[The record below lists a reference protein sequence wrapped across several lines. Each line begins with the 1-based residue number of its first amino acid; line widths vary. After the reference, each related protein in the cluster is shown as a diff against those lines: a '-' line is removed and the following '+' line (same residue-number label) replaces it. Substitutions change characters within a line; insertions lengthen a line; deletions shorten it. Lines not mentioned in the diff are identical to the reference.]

1 MESFSYRKGK
11 VIMEE
16 FIITKVYSDINGDS
30 QFEEIRVPLNPAG
43 TIGYLS
49 EKYEVESLVFRKVLP
64 AYDYNF
70 HTAPAR
76 QFIILLDG
84 KIEIET
90 SLGEKRVF
98 TGGDVLKME
107 DTTGKGHKTRNLEM
121 IERKSVF
128 ISFK

>member
-16 FIITKVYSDINGDS
+16 FMITKVYSDINGDS

-64 AYDYNF
+64 AYDYDF

-98 TGGDVLKME
+98 TGGDVLQME

>member
-1 MESFSYRKGK
+1 MESFGCREGK

-49 EKYEVESLVFRKVLP
+49 EKHEVESLVFRKVLP
-64 AYDYNF
+64 AYDYDF
-70 HTAPAR
+70 HTAPAK

-98 TGGDVLKME
+98 TGGDVLQME

-128 ISFK
+128 IFFK